1 MLCCTDETDEQIE
14 KRIEENPLGFA
25 REALQR
31 EEANEQVQQAY
42 RDVTTRA
49 REVHVP
55 KPVLCFQLSGLIGA
69 VRSSNWR
76 IP

>member
-1 MLCCTDETDEQIE
+1 LDSVVGSPSSLRVSVLFFPDETDEQIE
-14 KRIEENPLGFA
+14 KRIEDNPLGFA

-49 REVHVP
+49 REVSECDP
-55 KPVLCFQLSGLIGA
+55 SSLR
-69 VRSSNWR
+69 VR
-76 IP
+76 